1 MVHTDGQEMEYGILF
16 AADVRNNLSVNFT
29 DLMFTQVRQFKVTI
43 YVYKEFSIFNIM
55 LIVIQILHSMILFSN
70 LLS

>member
-1 MVHTDGQEMEYGILF
+1 MEYGILF

>member
-1 MVHTDGQEMEYGILF
+1 MEYGILF
-16 AADVRNNLSVNFT
+16 ATDVRNNLSVNFT

-43 YVYKEFSIFNIM
+43 YVYVYKEFSIFNIM